1 MKCHGGKRTREMESC
16 ETLEFGSR
24 GFGGTASG
32 GRVSIDDGMRALVTR
47 GGAEHLTSLSFRP
60 SQRGME
66 GFMEF

>member
-1 MKCHGGKRTREMESC
+1 MVVSK
-16 ETLEFGSR
+16 LERWNHARHLELGSR

-60 SQRGME
+60 SRRGME